1 MRTRTVELLQ
11 GADHRW
17 RELFAHADVM
27 SEGALRDEAD
37 GRVYYGS
44 TSILFMVSSRGGPVP
59 DDQVALL
66 QRLLVVDPHVRLRAV
81 RVACLEAQV
90 RSEDT
95 LGRVDA
101 ELSVRAESRG
111 IRIDVEVQ
119 ARTRARVVARRHR
132 S

>member
-1 MRTRTVELLQ
+1 
-11 GADHRW
+11 
-17 RELFAHADVM
+17 M

-59 DDQVALL
+59 DAQVALL
-66 QRLLVVDPHVRLRAV
+66 PRLLVVDPHVRLRAV

-90 RSEDT
+90 RSRDA

-101 ELSVRAESRG
+101 ELSVRVEPRG